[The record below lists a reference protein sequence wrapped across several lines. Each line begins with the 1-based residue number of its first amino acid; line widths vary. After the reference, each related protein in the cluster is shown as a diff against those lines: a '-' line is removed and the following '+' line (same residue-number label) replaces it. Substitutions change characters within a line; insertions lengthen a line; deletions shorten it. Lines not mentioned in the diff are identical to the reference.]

1 MKQRLASLLG
11 ALVLLTGAVM
21 IGCKQQSST
30 PTYKITLN
38 VSENGT
44 VEVSPK
50 LPKDGKV
57 PQYTVLTFTAKPNT
71 DYETEWAG
79 AAPDAGDKN
88 KAMLTVTADATVSVA
103 FKKRG
108 DTVKENKEKI
118 ADVSLLKINVR
129 GELVGVTD
137 KNALEG
143 KLTIPDTVRSIK
155 NQALSSCIRLTD
167 VIIPQSVISIGYGAF
182 SGCVRLTHINIP
194 DGVHNIES
202 DAFAG
207 CADLTRISI
216 GKGLSSFA
224 DTAFR
229 DCPRLSSITVDPE
242 NETYCS
248 ENNIVY
254 SKDKTRLMLAAPAS
268 VTGSFTIPDGIVRVG
283 SCAFSNCV
291 NLTSVTIPA
300 SVNDLSRSLFEGCAR
315 LRTVNLPSN
324 TAYCSIDNIVY
335 KADKT
340 EIVCVP
346 EGLTGTVTLPNE
358 LKKIRESSFR
368 NCAKI
373 TGVSIGADVTVIY
386 SQAFE
391 NCSSLKSITINAAH
405 LGEISWRAF
414 NGCTAVTNLTIGAGV
429 TAIDDWSRFSDL
441 EALSTVRVDPSNT
454 TYCSIDNIV
463 YKADKTEIVYVP
475 EGLTGE
481 VTLLDELT
489 KVENGAFQ
497 NRTELTGVT
506 IGTGVT
512 AIGSDAFAN
521 CSSLGTVII
530 KSTGLTN
537 IVWDAF
543 NNIKSDAQFTVKTA
557 AVKTLL
563 QTACHISEDK
573 ITVNPAL

>member
-340 EIVCVP
+340 EIV
-346 EGLTGTVTLPNE
+346 
-358 LKKIRESSFR
+358 
-368 NCAKI
+368 
-373 TGVSIGADVTVIY
+373 
-386 SQAFE
+386 
-391 NCSSLKSITINAAH
+391 
-405 LGEISWRAF
+405 
-414 NGCTAVTNLTIGAGV
+414 
-429 TAIDDWSRFSDL
+429 
-441 EALSTVRVDPSNT
+441 
-454 TYCSIDNIV
+454 
-463 YKADKTEIVYVP
+463 YVP